1 MADANDTIF
10 ARRLQRI
17 EKRHRKLAHGYVR
30 LKNVD
35 GLLIPVPGRRL
46 HRRSFP
52 LAGLLM
58 TLAALTAFKAFLLAY
73 HGPIIYAGN
82 LDILASGN
90 AAERAGAWIMSAD
103 PLTRWLAGQF
113 ALLPTL
119 W

>member
-35 GLLIPVPGRRL
+35 GLLIPVPDRRL

-52 LAGLLM
+52 LAGLLIA
-58 TLAALTAFKAFLLAY
+58 LAALTAFKGFLLAY
-73 HGPIIYAGN
+73 HGPTAYAEN
-82 LDILASGN
+82 LDILATGN
-90 AAERAGAWIMSAD
+90 AVERVGAWVMSAD
-103 PLTRWLAGQF
+103 PLTRWLAAQF
-113 ALLPTL
+113 SLLPTL